1 MYRFLGRDDER
12 SRIAAVLDGLGPG
25 LTIVRGREGV
35 GTTALVAQALG
46 DRPHLAY
53 TAAPLTDADHRGL
66 LGARLDLDGGADWP
80 ALLDRFADRLDQ
92 RRDRTI
98 LVLDGAEHLLAA
110 RSRLAGM
117 LAAFWA
123 RIRARALPVHLVLVG
138 GDPDALGALA
148 GEGSPLADAVTL
160 DLELGPLPYRDV
172 TGLLRGWS
180 QRERVTAWAV
190 FGGMPAVVRRL
201 DPAVGLAANLR
212 RLVLDPD
219 APLLWH
225 GTDLLRRAVSS
236 PARYASVLSAV
247 AVGAREW
254 GEIVATVPDFT
265 ASGQL
270 APYLARLEALRL
282 VEARRSLDARER
294 SRSRRYHPADPF
306 LSFWF
311 RFVLPSVTELE
322 AGHAADVWTRR
333 IRPFLDDHVRL
344 HFADLGREYV
354 ARYAER
360 LPAPAR
366 EAGGLWG
373 PDWEVDVAATLL
385 GGAVCYGVCDWGEAP
400 VGEEALEPIAHA
412 LTRSRYG
419 YGRQTRLEVVFHAG
433 PVSDDLVR
441 KAVREDQIRLVGLDD
456 LLGAA

>member
-1 MYRFLGRDDER
+1 MYRFFGREDER
-12 SRIAAVLDGLGPG
+12 TRIAAVLDGLGPG
-25 LTIVRGREGV
+25 LVIVRGREGV
-35 GTTALVAQALG
+35 GTTAFVARALG

-53 TAAPLTDADHRGL
+53 TAAPLTDADHRAL
-66 LGARLDLDGGADWP
+66 LGARLELDGGADWP
-80 ALLDRFADRLDQ
+80 ALLDRFADRLEE

-110 RSRLAGM
+110 RSRLAGI
-117 LAAFWA
+117 LAAFWS

-138 GDPDALGALA
+138 SDPVALGALGA
-148 GEGSPLADAVTL
+148 EGSPLADAITL
-160 DLELGPLPYRDV
+160 DLELGPLPFRDV

-180 QRERVTAWAV
+180 PRDRVTAWAV
-190 FGGMPAVVRRL
+190 FGGMPTVVRRL

-212 RLVLDPD
+212 RLALDPD
-219 APLLWH
+219 APLLLH
-225 GTDLLRRAVSS
+225 GTDLLRRAVSA
-236 PARYASVLSAV
+236 PARYASVIRALAD
-247 AVGAREW
+247 GRHEW
-254 GEIVATVPDFT
+254 GDIVAAVPDFT

-270 APYLARLEALRL
+270 APYLARLEGLRL
-282 VEARRSLDARER
+282 VETRRSLDARDH
-294 SRSRRYHPADPF
+294 SRGRRYRLTDPF

-311 RFVLPSVTELE
+311 RFVLPSLTELE
-322 AGHAADVWTRR
+322 AGQAADVWARR

-344 HFADLGREYV
+344 HFPDLAREYV

-360 LPAPAR
+360 LPAVAR

-385 GGAVCYGVCDWGEAP
+385 GGAVCYGVCDWSDAP
-400 VGEEALEPIAHA
+400 VGEESLGPIAHA

-419 YGRQTRLEVVFHAG
+419 YGRQTRLEIVFHAG
-433 PVSDDLVR
+433 PVRDDLVR

-456 LLGAA
+456 LLGAG